1 MKVPVSWLKEY
12 CDPGLDSA
20 AIGRLLSMSGT
31 ELERITRVGI
41 PSGDGNASFFRIGK
55 VVEAEKHPNAE
66 RLRVCRVQ
74 LAGADVRTIVCGAPN
89 VDTGEVVLVAL
100 PGAVLANG
108 TKMGVADLRGVRSE
122 GMIISETEVEIGTDA
137 EGIVVLPD
145 SYEIGEPADTYLTL
159 GDDVLELEV
168 NPNRADCLSVYGI
181 ARELHAL
188 TGAELA
194 SDPGEQDAPS
204 GGEKAEDYLS
214 VTVDDPE
221 LCPRFSARVFVDV
234 QIGPSPLWLKARLV
248 AAGQRPINNVVDIT
262 NYVMLALGQP
272 MHAYDL
278 DRLAGPTLHVR
289 RAREGERL
297 QTLDG
302 TEQVFDDDAVLVC
315 DAKSA
320 SGIGGIMGGAA
331 SEVSAETTR
340 VAMEAATW
348 NGGNILETSKKL
360 GLRTE
365 ASARFEKQLH
375 PELALRAQRLAAT
388 MMVEL
393 CGARM
398 VDGTIDVAAEPPEQ
412 PRITLRSQ
420 RLQGLLGEQIDSE
433 QSAAILSRLGF
444 GVVSGNGD
452 IAVETPYFRHYD
464 VTREADV
471 IEEVVRIHG
480 LDKLPETLPS
490 RRHAVGGL
498 TREQRLRR
506 STEDFLRGR
515 GLSEVITYSF
525 ISPEWIAR
533 LGLSAQD
540 RRCRVLHIA
549 NPLSEEQSAMRT
561 TLLCGL
567 LDATRYNLDRDIE
580 ELRLF
585 ECGRVF
591 LSNGQERLP
600 DEQLHLGLVLAG
612 AYEPATWSSPAR
624 PPDFYAAKGLLVGLL
639 DALGV
644 DWRLADGGPAFLH
657 PGRAAEVLIAGR
669 EAGWVGEVHPRVA
682 RSFGLE
688 DPPTALEIDLD
699 VTLAAAQGATS
710 YQDLISY
717 PAVRQDIA
725 VVVDDAI
732 EARTVVDV
740 VRAAG
745 GPELR
750 SAEVFDLYRGEQLP
764 EGKKSLALRLAFQA
778 ADRTLTDDEVASLRE
793 RIRDSL
799 DREVGGSLRE

>member
-1 MKVPVSWLKEY
+1 MKVPVAWLKEY
-12 CDPGLDSA
+12 CDPGLDST

-41 PSGDGNASFFRIGK
+41 PSGDGNVSFFRIGK
-55 VVEAEKHPNAE
+55 VVEAEQHPNAE

-89 VDTGEVVLVAL
+89 VATGEVVLVAL

-108 TKMGVADLRGVRSE
+108 AKMGVADLRGVRSE

-145 SYEIGEPADTYLTL
+145 AYEIGEPAGTYLTL

-168 NPNRADCLSVYGI
+168 NPNRPDCLSVYGI

-194 SDPGEQDAPS
+194 SDPWEQDAPS

-278 DRLAGPTLHVR
+278 DRLAGPALHVR

-331 SEVSAETTR
+331 SEVSSETTR

-398 VDGTIDVAAEPPEQ
+398 AEGTIDVAAELPEQ

-452 IAVETPYFRHYD
+452 IAVETPFFRHYD

-515 GLSEVITYSF
+515 GLSEATTYSF

-533 LGLSAQD
+533 LGLPDQD
-540 RRCRVLHIA
+540 RRRRVLHIA

-612 AYEPATWSSPAR
+612 AYEPATWRSPAR

-669 EAGWVGEVHPRVA
+669 EAGWVGEVHPLVA

-699 VTLAAAQGATS
+699 VTLAAAQGVTS

-750 SAEVFDLYRGEQLP
+750 SVEVFDLYRGEQLP